1 MTPLAFVDGQPVNVA
16 TQDDAIR
23 HCMRH
28 LSEGKGFTL
37 FTLNLDHLVQL
48 RESRAFQAAYAN
60 ATFVTADGAPVA
72 RLARRFDE
80 SIIRTTGADLVDPL
94 CAVAA
99 WTQTPIYLFGADEQ
113 TLTRVAERLSRD
125 HPSLVIAGMEAPPR
139 GFDPFG
145 PEADA
150 AAERIARSGAKL
162 CFVALGAPKQE
173 LFADRMFR
181 RYPTVGW
188 LGVGAALDF
197 MAGGRMRAP
206 RLFRDI
212 GLEWCWRL
220 AQEPRRLGARYAR
233 CAALL
238 ARLSF
243 GPPSRMRHVEL
254 SQ

>member
-1 MTPLAFVDGQPVNVA
+1 MPPLALVDGQPVNVA

-23 HCMRH
+23 HCMRR
-28 LSEGKGFTL
+28 LAEGRGFTL

-48 RESRAFQAAYAN
+48 RDSLAFRAAYAN

-72 RLARRFDE
+72 RLARRSDP
-80 SIIRTTGADLVDPL
+80 SIVRTTGADLVEPL
-94 CAVAA
+94 CAAA
-99 WTQTPIYLFGADEQ
+99 TWAQTPVYLFGADKA
-113 TLTRVAERLSRD
+113 TLARAAEKLSRD
-125 HPSLVIAGMEAPPR
+125 HPSLVIAGMEAPPQ
-139 GFDPFG
+139 GFDPLG
-145 PEADA
+145 EAADA
-150 AAERIARSGAKL
+150 AAERIARSGARL

-181 RYPTVGW
+181 RHPAIGW

-197 MAGGRMRAP
+197 IAGGRSRAP
-206 RLFRDI
+206 RLMRDF

-238 ARLSF
+238 ARLAVS
-243 GPPSRMRHVEL
+243 PPSRMRQAEFL
-254 SQ
+254 